1 MVLMW
6 TCTETLRSAGR
17 WQLQAGGCEG
27 EDPEPGL
34 RRLQPWEHR
43 ARRPPCCSA
52 HLADCLREDLDDL
65 LVRCG
70 HHALPVDLDDAVPHA
85 DAALLSDAPTH
96 QAADL
101 GSKECW

>member
-1 MVLMW
+1 MRSPSPA
-6 TCTETLRSAGR
+6 CAICSHGSAG
-17 WQLQAGGCEG
+17 AATH
-27 EDPEPGL
+27 P
-34 RRLQPWEHR
+34 
-43 ARRPPCCSA
+43 ACSA
-52 HLADCLREDLDDL
+52 HLADRLCEDLDDL

-70 HHALPVDLDDAVPHA
+70 HHALPVDLDDAVPHT